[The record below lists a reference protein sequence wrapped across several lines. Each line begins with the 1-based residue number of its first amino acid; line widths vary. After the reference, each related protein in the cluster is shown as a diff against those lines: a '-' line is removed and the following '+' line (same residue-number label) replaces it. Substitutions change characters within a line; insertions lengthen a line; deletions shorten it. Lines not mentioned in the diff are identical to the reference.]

1 MDDVTTD
8 LENKIEKANVE
19 YTTRSGQH
27 DSTVSRLNTSILKAK
42 NDISSSKDDL
52 QNVLYPLVSHLKKE
66 IVRD

>member
-8 LENKIEKANVE
+8 LENKIEKSHEE
-19 YTTRSGQH
+19 YAIRSEQH

-52 QNVLYPLVSHLKKE
+52 
-66 IVRD
+66 